1 MLSRV
6 ADSVYWMSRYVERA
20 ENMARF
26 VSANFSLVLDAP
38 ASGDSPWEALV
49 STSGD
54 QDDFAARYGAVTGE
68 QVIRFLTMDAQNPN
82 SVLSC
87 LGSARENARSVR
99 EIISSE
105 MWEELNAFYLKVREV
120 AASPMNADR
129 AQEFCEAVKQSS
141 HLFNGITDGTMS
153 RNEAWHFIRLGRTLE
168 RADKT
173 SRLLDVKYY
182 ILLRSAADVGTPID
196 EIQWA
201 ALLRSA
207 SGYEMYRKRHGRIG
221 PGKIVQ
227 FLLLDPEFP
236 RAVRFCLNQARES
249 LHLITGTPPG
259 SFRNPPERLLGQI
272 CSDLAY
278 TQVDEVIGR
287 GLHEYV
293 DDLQTRLNRLGS
305 GIHEAFF
312 ALRSPAGEER
322 VNAKQA

>member
-6 ADSVYWMSRYVERA
+6 ADSIYWMSRYVERA

-26 VSANFSLVLDAP
+26 VSANFTLELDAP
-38 ASGDSPWEALV
+38 VSGDSAWEALV
-49 STSGD
+49 STTGD
-54 QDDFAARYGAVTGE
+54 QADFAARYGSVSGE
-68 QVIRFLTMDAQNPN
+68 NVIRFLTMDAKNPN

-87 LGSARENARSVR
+87 LGAARENARSVR
-99 EIISSE
+99 ESISSE
-105 MWEELNAFYLKVREV
+105 MWEELNAFYLKVRDV
-120 AASPMNADR
+120 AASAMNVDR

-153 RNEAWHFIRLGRTLE
+153 RNEAWHFIRLGRSLE
-168 RADKT
+168 RGDKT

-182 ILLRSAADVGTPID
+182 ILLRSAADVGTAID
-196 EIQWA
+196 DIQWA

-207 SGYEMYRKRHGRIG
+207 SGYEMYRKKHGRIA
-221 PGKIVQ
+221 PFSIVQ

-249 LHLITGTPPG
+249 LHLITGTPQG
-259 SFRNPPERLLGQI
+259 SFRNPPERLLGQL
-272 CSDLAY
+272 CSELAY

-305 GIHEAFF
+305 GIHETFF
-312 ALRSPAGEER
+312 APRSPGGEER
-322 VNAKQA
+322 VNGKKI